1 VVPEALHPAASAG
14 LPATSAGRVLSGR
27 VLVFKNPGLH
37 PGDARVLTARS
48 DLPAAFLRQHY
59 NQLVFSSL
67 GDRPEPDKI
76 TNSDLD
82 GDQFLVV
89 QLEGLLPARDEP
101 PMEPIG
107 TAAGT
112 AADWQPGGL
121 QPSSPEVLRCY
132 SSLTGSSLLGRI
144 ANAHLAQSDQ
154 QAAGCFS
161 SECLQ
166 LAEAHAVEVD
176 AIKTQQHAQLEPGL
190 LPKQYPD
197 FMQKPDRPSYRSE
210 TVLGALYRRCAGA
223 FQGGQ
228 ELADEEAAAAGAT
241 QPPEPGGSWL
251 AALAGVPGWRALL
264 PLVQPLLLQYQQ
276 EVQQLALQAGV
287 DSEAELAAGACRRP
301 CRSFRSACCFFLS
314 AWMLSDCCPLRE
326 LVVQGSACELV
337 GLLFPLLVQA
347 AAGP

>member
-1 VVPEALHPAASAG
+1 MQVVPEALLPAASAG
-14 LPATSAGRVLSGR
+14 LPATSTGRVLSGP

-37 PGDARVLTARS
+37 PGDVRVLTARS
-48 DLPAAFLRQHY
+48 DLPASFARQHY

-101 PMEPIG
+101 PMEPISA
-107 TAAGT
+107 AAG
-112 AADWQPGGL
+112 AAVGGQPGGL

-132 SSLTGSSLLGRI
+132 SSLTGSSLLGSI

-176 AIKTQQHAQLEPGL
+176 AIKTQEHAHLERGL
-190 LPKQYPD
+190 LPKQFPD
-197 FMQKPDRPSYRSE
+197 FMEKADRPSYRSE
-210 TVLGALYRRCAGA
+210 TVLGALYRRGTGA

-228 ELADEEAAAAGAT
+228 EVADEQAAGAGAA
-241 QPPEPGGSWL
+241 QPELGGSWL
-251 AALAGVPGWRALL
+251 AVLAGVPGWRELL

-276 EVQQLALQAGV
+276 EVQQLAWQAGV
-287 DSEAELAAGACRRP
+287 GSEAELAAGACRRP
-301 CRSFRSACCFFLS
+301 ARSFRSAC
-314 AWMLSDCCPLRE
+314 R
-326 LVVQGSACELV
+326 
-337 GLLFPLLVQA
+337 LLCSLQLLIRLL
-347 AAGP
+347 